1 MIQLKT
7 RIHLGIEVFRN
18 HSHKQNLEQGTEEEW
33 KSDTQNRKCRAHL
46 TVGIKTNKQKK
57 HKQRTF
63 LYSPMVN
70 RRIDA
75 VLLEQEKRG
84 CR

>member
-7 RIHLGIEVFRN
+7 CIHLRIEVFRN

-33 KSDTQNRKCRAHL
+33 KSDTQNRKFKAHL
-46 TVGIKTNKQKK
+46 TVGIKKTL
-57 HKQRTF
+57 KQRTF
-63 LYSPMVN
+63 LLSPMVN

>member
-7 RIHLGIEVFRN
+7 RIHLRIEVFRN

-33 KSDTQNRKCRAHL
+33 KSDTQNQKFKAHL
-46 TVGIKTNKQKK
+46 TVGIIKKKEKTL
-57 HKQRTF
+57 KQRTF
-63 LYSPMVN
+63 LLSPMVN

-75 VLLEQEKRG
+75 VLLQQEKRG